1 MEVLLLLPTVLM
13 SLALE
18 GVPRIQVFPAV
29 ILILVWTQVSY
40 TVVI

>member
-1 MEVLLLLPTVLM
+1 MEVFLLLPSILI

-18 GVPRIQVFPAV
+18 GVSRIQVFPAV
-29 ILILVWTQVSY
+29 ILILMWTQVSC